1 MRDTS
6 LTIDGNDT
14 VTITQDGTVSTT
26 ADRAYGVESIGG
38 DNTITNFGMILTL
51 GEDAHGIR
59 NTGTT
64 TTINNGGFIRA
75 FGGGS
80 HGIDNTGNSA
90 TLTNS
95 GTIAS
100 DGVGIRN
107 SGNDARITNTGVINA
122 SAHGIRNS
130 GNRATITNLGVIR
143 ATGVDRDG
151 MHFTSASR
159 NSTFTNSGIIISE
172 QRRAIRASGS
182 VNNLTVN
189 LNAPGFLGGGI
200 LFNNSTTLN
209 ITTGASHSVLWQL
222 PDTSVLSGDAPNV
235 SGPVPWFYDAATGQF
250 ATFDPTGLTASF
262 NQLADTSNT
271 LARVGRYG
279 LGRARAGDG
288 AGAGAIGT
296 SDTPL
301 AYGDGGKAAQ
311 SFDILLATN
320 SGPYATYGPASGR
333 FWITGFGGYAN
344 HDGDDATLDQRI
356 DQIGAAIGY
365 AWQQSP
371 ETRFS
376 VMAGY
381 MNGTITAESPWAD
394 AQDIDSNG
402 VFAGLYGDRRFGPVT
417 VGLGVAGGWQTNDS
431 TRFVNDNLA
440 TSGGL
445 YTGESTAT
453 STYD

>member
-26 ADRAYGVESIGG
+26 ADRAYGVESLGG

-64 TTINNGGFIRA
+64 ATINNGGFIRA

-80 HGIDNTGNSA
+80 HGIDNAGNSA

-182 VNNLTVN
+182 VNNLTVK

-200 LFNNSTTLN
+200 LFNNSATLN
-209 ITTGASHSVLWQL
+209 ITTG
-222 PDTSVLSGDAPNV
+222 
-235 SGPVPWFYDAATGQF
+235 
-250 ATFDPTGLTASF
+250 
-262 NQLADTSNT
+262 
-271 LARVGRYG
+271 
-279 LGRARAGDG
+279 
-288 AGAGAIGT
+288 
-296 SDTPL
+296 
-301 AYGDGGKAAQ
+301 
-311 SFDILLATN
+311 
-320 SGPYATYGPASGR
+320 
-333 FWITGFGGYAN
+333 
-344 HDGDDATLDQRI
+344 
-356 DQIGAAIGY
+356 
-365 AWQQSP
+365 
-371 ETRFS
+371 
-376 VMAGY
+376 
-381 MNGTITAESPWAD
+381 
-394 AQDIDSNG
+394 
-402 VFAGLYGDRRFGPVT
+402 
-417 VGLGVAGGWQTNDS
+417 
-431 TRFVNDNLA
+431 
-440 TSGGL
+440 
-445 YTGESTAT
+445 
-453 STYD
+453 